1 MYSFTIKENGADTN
15 VVVTRSLLA
24 LAGIASLLYHG
35 HSYYLV
41 NILAA
46 ILLFSAALFTSK
58 LMFRYKI
65 TTLSLLLIAAVL
77 VLAAT
82 LFIPFAALLIL
93 YGLLSKKIYREP
105 VVNVNSAGVHITK
118 VFGDETHPWTA
129 FNNIILKDDLLTLD
143 FINNKLLQLT
153 VASSNHPMDEYSF
166 NTFCSGYIGI

>member
-35 HSYYLV
+35 HGYYIV
-41 NILAA
+41 NTLAA
-46 ILLFSAALFTSK
+46 ILLFGAALLTGR

-65 TTLSLLLIAAVL
+65 ATLSLLLMAAVL

-82 LFIPFAALLIL
+82 LFIPFALLLIL
-93 YGLLSKKIYREP
+93 YGLMSKKIYRNP
-105 VVNVNSAGVHITK
+105 VVNITSAGVHITK
-118 VFGDETHPWTA
+118 AFVDETHPWTA

-153 VASSNHPMDEYSF
+153 VVSSNHPMDEYSF
-166 NTFCSGYIGI
+166 NTFCSEYIGI